1 MNLNEFVFSK
11 ELWSQILNKNI
22 ITDALI
28 ETELYRAYFRLKEDY
43 PIWLKLWHYLNL
55 TDEEFFELVQQAKE
69 SIEKSELT
77 NVTDILHTVSML
89 LYFKEKN
96 LIFFSVED
104 LLVLVVSQYKNI
116 LNLQENI
123 KKFDYFGISEESG
136 GYGLY
141 AREFPI
147 FKKFIEDLAQAYEDK

>member
-55 TDEEFFELVQQAKE
+55 TDEEF
-69 SIEKSELT
+69 
-77 NVTDILHTVSML
+77 
-89 LYFKEKN
+89 
-96 LIFFSVED
+96 
-104 LLVLVVSQYKNI
+104 
-116 LNLQENI
+116 LN
-123 KKFDYFGISEESG
+123 
-136 GYGLY
+136 
-141 AREFPI
+141 I
-147 FKKFIEDLAQAYEDK
+147 FKNSNKNDLKHSLGI